1 MKATTEITVLFNA
14 WITSRHNRLK
24 QRIESVGT
32 LNDDAF
38 QETYLAMLEIV
49 RPEDDEQVF
58 DRLFFKVYRK
68 MLSIEYNRDMRYA
81 HPDPLFFAYLR
92 TEDETEQEQPRQEDE
107 KATAK
112 QVMEYVRYH
121 FVIGDYLIFK
131 LRFLDGMSWQ
141 GLMDYT
147 GHSSAT
153 IARKINGIKEQVKRS
168 FTPPQRIP
176 LLPHS

>member
-1 MKATTEITVLFNA
+1 MKATTEITALFDV
-14 WITSRHNRLK
+14 WMISRHDKLK
-24 QRIESVGT
+24 QRIASSGT

-38 QETYLAMLEIV
+38 QETYLAMLEII
-49 RPEDDEQVF
+49 RPDDDYRVF
-58 DRLFFKVYRK
+58 DRLFPKVYRK
-68 MLSIEYNRDMRYA
+68 MQSLGYSREMRYA

-112 QVMEYVRYH
+112 RVMEYVRYH
-121 FVIGDYLIFK
+121 FATGDYLIFK
-131 LRFLDGMSWQ
+131 LRFLDGMSYR

-147 GHSSAT
+147 GYSSAT

-168 FTPPQRIP
+168 FTPPI
-176 LLPHS
+176 LAVA